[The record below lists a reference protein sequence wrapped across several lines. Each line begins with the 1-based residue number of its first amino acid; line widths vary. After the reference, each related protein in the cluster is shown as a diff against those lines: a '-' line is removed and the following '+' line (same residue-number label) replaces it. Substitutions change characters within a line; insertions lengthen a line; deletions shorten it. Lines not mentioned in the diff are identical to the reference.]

1 MQTQTTVVNWEDP
14 TTWTNW
20 QARFSAVAQCVYTVV
35 WDSDD
40 KRREIIDDLLR
51 QKRISGYAAGRWPH
65 RRDDKD
71 AFALDE
77 KKRAVED
84 LIQNMIF
91 YDAYDL
97 SNAKPPAH
105 GRPATLAMFRRL
117 DGLIQDMQALV
128 LTVEEAYSV
137 DCTQLKSSLQV
148 AHTQLE
154 NYIDAEE
161 RGVAAESTPVHEDV
175 HMQDLLLR
183 LTACL

>member
-1 MQTQTTVVNWEDP
+1 
-14 TTWTNW
+14 
-20 QARFSAVAQCVYTVV
+20 
-35 WDSDD
+35 
-40 KRREIIDDLLR
+40 LR

-128 LTVEEAYSV
+128 LPIEQAYSV
-137 DCTQLKSSLQV
+137 DCTKLKSSLEV

-161 RGVAAESTPVHEDV
+161 RGAAAESTPVYEDV